1 MRANNSANHT
11 KHSRNHEDYIYK
23 EELEAFK
30 ERGVLQG
37 LHVAFSRKD
46 PAKKVYVQ
54 HLIEEQ
60 AGTLHGLLERGG
72 HVYVCGDAKHM
83 APDVREAFAKV
94 FATGR
99 GVPIEKG
106 RAAVERMVAAKQYN
120 EDVWA
125 SS

>member
-1 MRANNSANHT
+1 M
-11 KHSRNHEDYIYK
+11 
-23 EELEAFK
+23 
-30 ERGVLQG
+30 LQG
-37 LHVAFSRKD
+37 LHVAFSRPRTD
-46 PAKKVYVQ
+46 PGANDNTKKKVYVQ

-60 AGTLHGLLERGG
+60 AAALSGLLERGG

-94 FATGR
+94 LARGR
-99 GVPIEKG
+99 AVEEG